1 MKPTTTTEI
10 STYDDNEIVNPST
23 NLHMDELI
31 AVQLSRRQA
40 LKGGMSVT
48 AAALLGGLS
57 LSACGG
63 GSDDAPAPLQLGF
76 KAVAASADHQ
86 DGEEGQ
92 FLVIPRRIEV
102 QEAVPLWIS
111 KAGEKTFD
119 FEKLTKSGRSDS
131 LRHLGLTV
139 QMTSNPAWYAV
150 QALPTLM
157 EYPYEC
163 SEQTFSRLYG
173 KPGRSR
179 KGKFWRWTRRLAAQ

>member
-1 MKPTTTTEI
+1 MTAP

-76 KAVAASADHQ
+76 KAVAKNKNDLVTVPEGYQVSILHALGDPLQ
-86 DGEEGQ
+86 FGEE
-92 FLVIPRRIEV
+92 
-102 QEAVPLWIS
+102 S
-111 KAGEKTFD
+111 
-119 FEKLTKSGRSDS
+119 
-131 LRHLGLTV
+131 
-139 QMTSNPAWYAV
+139 
-150 QALPTLM
+150 
-157 EYPYEC
+157 
-163 SEQTFSRLYG
+163 
-173 KPGRSR
+173 
-179 KGKFWRWTRRLAAQ
+179 